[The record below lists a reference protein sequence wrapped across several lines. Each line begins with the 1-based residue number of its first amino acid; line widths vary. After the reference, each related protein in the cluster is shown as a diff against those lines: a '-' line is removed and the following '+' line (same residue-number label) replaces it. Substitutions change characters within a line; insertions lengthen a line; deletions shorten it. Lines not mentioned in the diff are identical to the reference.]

1 MSGAH
6 PHVVKFMVNLS
17 IGASVLPIAEPF
29 CRTYEM
35 AFPFSVM
42 SGLACL
48 VVLAAL
54 LLPQPAHRLD
64 RQPAE

>member
-1 MSGAH
+1 MLSR
-6 PHVVKFMVNLS
+6 FMFGFSCL
-17 IGASVLPIAEPF
+17 L
-29 CRTYEM
+29 
-35 AFPFSVM
+35 FSVM

-54 LLPQPAHRLD
+54 LLPVQSEAHRLD